1 MDATLDPDCVVW
13 ALDRGEGGYGLY
25 GGRMN
30 DGTNSNAIQDVKLH
44 VTSDGY
50 FMYAYFMFCNGYVG
64 CVQFDC
70 IAE

>member
-1 MDATLDPDCVVW
+1 
-13 ALDRGEGGYGLY
+13 LDRGEGGYGLY